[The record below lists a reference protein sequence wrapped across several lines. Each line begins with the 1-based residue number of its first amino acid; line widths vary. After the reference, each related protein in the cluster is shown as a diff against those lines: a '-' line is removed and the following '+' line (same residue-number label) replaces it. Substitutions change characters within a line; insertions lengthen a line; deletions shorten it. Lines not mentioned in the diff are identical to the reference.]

1 MHWTGYVTHKPF
13 GSERSWA
20 AADVTEAMPDEITV
34 SNSERV
40 EDRKPVCLVATRFHR
55 VEGMC
60 KLKTRTHKR
69 NLAPTW
75 ENLQPPL
82 FVATRFHLVGEVQV
96 GKLAPTWENA
106 VAMAVET
113 SKAE

>member
-40 EDRKPVCLVATRFHR
+40 EDRILVSLVAIR
-55 VEGMC
+55 
-60 KLKTRTHKR
+60 
-69 NLAPTW
+69 
-75 ENLQPPL
+75 
-82 FVATRFHLVGEVQV
+82 
-96 GKLAPTWENA
+96 
-106 VAMAVET
+106 
-113 SKAE
+113 

>member
-40 EDRKPVCLVATRFHR
+40 EDRVWYLLWR
-55 VEGMC
+55 
-60 KLKTRTHKR
+60 
-69 NLAPTW
+69 
-75 ENLQPPL
+75 
-82 FVATRFHLVGEVQV
+82 
-96 GKLAPTWENA
+96 
-106 VAMAVET
+106 
-113 SKAE
+113 